1 MPNRKSTIVCL
12 LLVVLVFTGMAE
24 AIRKGRLVGLVED
37 PEGNPIEGVTVR
49 ATSAQVP
56 GYDVVEVTDK
66 KGVFKLDFEEI
77 DRVYTYVFTKPGYV
91 TLRVDQTWQKVGTAR
106 RTFVLTPG
114 EEAVVGDA
122 VLVTG
127 SSEAATAY
135 NAGVAALEAGDFAT
149 AEARF
154 AEAVKADP
162 GVPQAWMALS
172 LAALEQQHYDEA
184 AEAAEKAIG
193 LGSTDPMVLRAR
205 WQAYRQLGDEAK
217 AAEAQ
222 ADLERIG
229 ELAEEAKRI
238 YNEGV
243 QLLKDGEKETAFAR
257 FKEALGAD
265 PNLQE
270 AQFAVA
276 MTGIEIG
283 RNQEALDAAR
293 EILREDPNNADAL
306 RLRYNAALALND
318 PDLVADALV
327 DLAPIEPAAAKQ
339 NLWLLAMTAYDAND
353 MDAAERRFK
362 NVLQVEPD
370 KAQAHYLLGL
380 IYLGRP
386 DAQSETRQHLERFLE
401 LAPDDP
407 DAAAARDILHY
418 LDSQS

>member
-12 LLVVLVFTGMAE
+12 LLVLVVFTGMAE
-24 AIRKGRLVGLVED
+24 AIRQGRLVGLVED

-49 ATSAQVP
+49 ATSEQVP

-77 DRVYTYVFTKPGYV
+77 DVVYTYVFSKPGYV
-91 TLRVDQTWQKVGTAR
+91 TLRIDQTWQKVGTAR
-106 RTFVLTPG
+106 DTFVLTPG
-114 EEAVVGDA
+114 DDAVVGDA

-135 NAGVAALEAGDFAT
+135 NAGVAAFDDKDYAT

-154 AEAVKADP
+154 AEAVSADP
-162 GVPQAWMALS
+162 ELRQAWAALS
-172 LAALEQQHYDEA
+172 LVSVEQKHYEKAVEA
-184 AEAAEKAIG
+184 AERAIE
-193 LGSTDPMVLRAR
+193 LGSTDPMVMRSR
-205 WQAYRQLGDEAK
+205 WEAYRQLGDEAK

-243 QLLKDGEKETAFAR
+243 QLLKDGDKETAFAR
-257 FKEALGAD
+257 FNEALGAD

-293 EILREDPNNADAL
+293 EILKEDPDNADAL

-339 NLWLLAMTAYDAND
+339 NLWLLAMSAYDAND
-353 MDAAERRFK
+353 MASAERRFK
-362 NVLQVEPD
+362 NVLQVDPT

-386 DAQSETRQHLERFLE
+386 DAQAETRQHLERFLE

-407 DAAAARDILHY
+407 DAPAARDILQY
-418 LDSQS
+418 LESQS

>member
-12 LLVVLVFTGMAE
+12 LLVLLVFTGMAE
-24 AIRKGRLVGLVED
+24 AIRKGRLIGRVED
-37 PEGNPIEGVTVR
+37 PDGNPIEGVTVR
-49 ATSAQVP
+49 ATSEQVP
-56 GYDVVEVTDK
+56 GYDEVEVTDE

-77 DRVYTYVFTKPGYV
+77 DRVYTYVLSKPGYV
-91 TLRVDQTWQKVGTAR
+91 TLRVDQTWQKDGTAR
-106 RTFVLTPG
+106 DTFVLVPG
-114 EEAVVGDA
+114 EDAAVDGDA
-122 VLVTG
+122 PVTA

-135 NAGVAALEAGDFAT
+135 NAGVAAFDKKDFET

-154 AEAVKADP
+154 AEAVEADP
-162 GVPQAWMALS
+162 ELRQAWAALS
-172 LAALEQQHYDEA
+172 LVSLEQKHYQQAVDA
-184 AEAAEKAIG
+184 AERAIE
-193 LGSTDPMVLRAR
+193 LGSTDPGVLRSR
-205 WQAYRQLGDEAK
+205 WEGYRQLGDEAK

-243 QLLKDGEKETAFAR
+243 QLLKKDEKEAAFAR

-293 EILREDPNNADAL
+293 EILREDPDNADAL

-353 MDAAERRFK
+353 MEAAERRFK
-362 NVLQVEPD
+362 NVLQVDPG

-386 DAQSETRQHLERFLE
+386 DAQAETRRHLERFLE

-407 DAAAARDILHY
+407 DAPAARDILQY
-418 LDSQS
+418 LESQS

>member
-12 LLVVLVFTGMAE
+12 LLVLVVFAGMAE

-37 PEGNPIEGVTVR
+37 PQGNPIEGVTVR
-49 ATSAQVP
+49 ATSAEVP

-91 TLRVDQTWQKVGTAR
+91 TLRVDQTWEKDGTAR
-106 RTFVLTPG
+106 DTFVLVPG
-114 EEAVVGDA
+114 EDAAVDA
-122 VLVTG
+122 DAPVTS
-127 SSEAATAY
+127 SSEAAAAY
-135 NAGVAALEAGDFAT
+135 NAGVAAFEARDFAT

-154 AEAVKADP
+154 AEAVEADP
-162 GVPQAWMALS
+162 GVAQAWMALS
-172 LAALEQQHYDEA
+172 LASLEERHYDKA
-184 AEAAEKAIG
+184 AEAAEKAIE
-193 LGSTDPMVLRAR
+193 LGSTDPMVLRTR
-205 WQAYRQLGDEAK
+205 WEAYRQLGDEAK

-222 ADLERIG
+222 AELERIG

-243 QLLKDGEKETAFAR
+243 KLLKAGDKEAAFAR
-257 FKEALGAD
+257 FQEALSAD
-265 PNLQE
+265 PNLKE

-276 MTGIEIG
+276 TTGIEIG
-283 RNQEALDAAR
+283 RNREALDAAR
-293 EILREDPNNADAL
+293 EVLRQDPDNADAL

-318 PDLVADALV
+318 PELVADALV
-327 DLAPIEPAAAKQ
+327 DLAPIEPEAARQ

-353 MDAAERRFK
+353 MEAAERRFE
-362 NVLQVEPD
+362 NVLQVDPD

-380 IYLGRP
+380 INLSKP
-386 DAQSETRQHLERFLE
+386 DAQEETRQHLERFLE

-407 DAAAARDILHY
+407 DAPAARDILQY
-418 LDSQS
+418 LESQS